1 MRSEERLGT
10 APLVKL
16 IFSLAIPA
24 VLAQLVNLLYSV
36 VDRIYIGHIPE
47 VGAMALTGMGL
58 STPIIMLVSAFAAF
72 TANGGAPLA
81 AIELGKRDRKRAGAI
96 LTNAAMLLL
105 VFSVVLT
112 AVLFAAKRPLLYFF
126 GASDDTIVYAD
137 AYLSVYLAGTL
148 FVMFYLGLNTFIS
161 CQGQAK
167 IAMLSVIIGAVSN
180 IILDPIFIF
189 ALDMGIK
196 GAALATV
203 ISQGLS
209 AFWVLRFLLSEKSI
223 IRIDFSALR
232 PDFSVIKKIA
242 SLGISPFIMLITESL
257 IAIVFTNGLQRY
269 GSDLYVGSYTILNSI
284 MQMAFFPANSFAYG
298 AQPITSYN
306 FGAGNYRRVKKT
318 FWIVSGVCLAYT
330 TVFVSLAVLC
340 PSLLA
345 GIFTSDAALAALCSE
360 KLPIFIC
367 GMLIFAL
374 QMSVQASLLGTGQ
387 AKASLFLAC
396 LRKVILLTP
405 LALILPIFYGVDG
418 IYWAEP
424 ISDSLSALTSL
435 ILFIVISRKLLK
447 TPETGKSQE

>member
-1 MRSEERLGT
+1 MRYEERLGT
-10 APLVKL
+10 APLTKL

-47 VGAMALTGMGL
+47 VGALALTGMGL

-81 AIELGKRDRKRAGAI
+81 AIELGRSNRKRAGAI

-105 VFSVVLT
+105 VFSVFLT
-112 AVLFAAKRPLLYFF
+112 VVLFITKRPLLYFF

-137 AYLSVYLAGTL
+137 AYLSIYLLGTI
-148 FVMFYLGLNTFIS
+148 FVMFYMGLNTFIS
-161 CQGQAK
+161 CQGKAK
-167 IAMLSVIIGAVSN
+167 IAMMSVIIGAVSN
-180 IILDPIFIF
+180 IILDPVFIF
-189 ALDMGIK
+189 ALDMGVR
-196 GAALATV
+196 GAAVATI
-203 ISQGLS
+203 ISQALS

-223 IRIDFSALR
+223 IRIDFSGLK
-232 PDFSVIKKIA
+232 PDWFVIKRIA

-284 MQMAFFPANSFAYG
+284 MQMVFFPANSFAYG

-306 FGAGNYRRVKKT
+306 FGAGNFKRVKKT

-330 TVFVSLAVLC
+330 ATFVIVAVLC
-340 PSLLA
+340 PSLFA
-345 GIFTSDAALAALCSE
+345 GIFTSDAALAALCAE

-374 QMSVQASLLGTGQ
+374 QMSAQASLLGTGQ

-405 LALILPIFYGVDG
+405 LALILPRFFGVDG

-424 ISDSLSALTSL
+424 ISDAISALTAL
-435 ILFIVISRKLLK
+435 LLFVAISRKLLR
-447 TPETGKSQE
+447 EHSQRG